1 MKELIFIESQ
11 YNTMTRKVLNIND
24 CMKTFEG
31 DGIPVNRAFPV
42 PEMREFD
49 PFLLFDHFGPI
60 NYEPGGA
67 TGVPAHPHCG
77 FEAITYLLGGE
88 VEHKDSWGGQAAIET
103 GDIQWMTTGSG
114 LIHSELVTEKFKK
127 SGGIIQGLQIW
138 VNLPQKDK
146 KVKPWYQHIK
156 RDDIPIIKESS
167 GVEIKV
173 LVGKVKETKS
183 LVQTYSPVSIFDV
196 QFSNSGQ
203 INLEISKNQIA
214 MVYVIDGE
222 LQFVEENKIAAKGQ
236 MIYYDQSADEINLTS
251 ISTEG
256 SYLVL
261 AGEPLNEPVVRHGP
275 FVTNTE
281 GEMKQAM
288 LDYQN
293 GKMGEL
299 R

>member
-1 MKELIFIESQ
+1 MSRRVSEIK
-11 YNTMTRKVLNIND
+11 D
-24 CMKTFEG
+24 CLKTFEG
-31 DGIPVNRAFPV
+31 DGIPVTRAFPV
-42 PEMREFD
+42 PGLREAD

-60 NYEPGGA
+60 NYSPGGA

-77 FEAITYLLGGE
+77 FEAITYMLGGE
-88 VEHKDSWGGQAAIET
+88 VEHKDSWGGQAAIQI

-127 SGGIIQGLQIW
+127 KGGIMQGLQIW
-138 VNLPQKDK
+138 VNLPKKNK

-156 RDDIPIIKESS
+156 KNNIPAIKENDNI
-167 GVEIKV
+167 EIKV
-173 LVGKVKETKS
+173 LVGKAKETKS
-183 LVQTYSPVSIFDV
+183 EVQTYSPVSIFDV
-196 QFSNSGQ
+196 QFSNPNQ
-203 INLEISKNQIA
+203 INLDVSKNQIA

-222 LQFVEENKIAAKGQ
+222 LQFVDENKIATKGQ
-236 MIYYDQSADEINLTS
+236 MIYFDQSADEINLTS
-251 ISTEG
+251 ISFNG

-261 AGEPLNEPVVRHGP
+261 AGEPLNETIVRQGP

-293 GKMGEL
+293 GKMGQLE
-299 R
+299 

>member
-1 MKELIFIESQ
+1 MS
-11 YNTMTRKVLNIND
+11 RKVIEIKD

-31 DGIPVNRAFPV
+31 DGIPVTRAFPV
-42 PEMREFD
+42 PEMRELD

-114 LIHSELVTEKFKK
+114 LIHSELVTDKFKN
-127 SGGIIQGLQIW
+127 SGGVMQGLQIW
-138 VNLPQKDK
+138 VNLPQKYK

-156 RDDIPIIKESS
+156 KDDIPTID
-167 GVEIKV
+167 GLNDVLIKV
-173 LVGKVKETKS
+173 LVGEVKNVS
-183 LVQTYSPVSIFDV
+183 SAVQTYSPVSIFDV
-196 QFSNSGQ
+196 QFSKPNF
-203 INLEISKNQIA
+203 INLDIPKNQTV

-222 LQFVEENKIAAKGQ
+222 LKFDTDNKIARKGQ
-236 MIYYDQSADEINLTS
+236 MIYFDQSSDTINLTS
-251 ISTEG
+251 ISPSG

-261 AGEPLNEPVVRHGP
+261 AGKPINEPVVRYGP

-288 LDYQN
+288 LEYQN
-293 GKMGEL
+293 GKMGIL
-299 R
+299 S

>member
-1 MKELIFIESQ
+1 M
-11 YNTMTRKVLNIND
+11 MRKVLNINH
-24 CMKTFEG
+24 CTKTFEG

-103 GDIQWMTTGSG
+103 GDVQWMTTGSG

-138 VNLPQKDK
+138 VNLPK
-146 KVKPWYQHIK
+146 KNKQVKPWYQHIK
-156 RDDIPIIKESS
+156 KDDIPAIKESS

-196 QFSNSGQ
+196 QFSNSDQ

>member
-1 MKELIFIESQ
+1 MA
-11 YNTMTRKVLNIND
+11 RKVVEVKD
-24 CMKTFEG
+24 CMKTYEG
-31 DGIPVNRAFPV
+31 DGIPVTRAFPITG
-42 PEMREFD
+42 MREID

-60 NYEPGGA
+60 HYEPGGA

-77 FEAITYLLGGE
+77 FEAITYLLSGE

-114 LIHSELVTEKFKK
+114 LVHSELVTEKFKK
-127 SGGIIQGLQIW
+127 SGGMMQGLQIW

-146 KVKPWYQHIK
+146 NVKPWYQHIK
-156 RDDIPIIKESS
+156 RDDIPVIKESN

-173 LVGKVKETKS
+173 LVGKVKDTKS
-183 LVQTYSPVSIFDV
+183 IVQTYSPVSIFDV
-196 QFSNSGQ
+196 QFANPNQ
-203 INLEISKNQIA
+203 INLNIAKNQIT

-222 LQFVEENKIAAKGQ
+222 LQFDEENKIATKGQ
-236 MIYYDQSADEINLTS
+236 MIYFDQSVEDINLTS
-251 ISTEG
+251 ISSKG

-261 AGEPLNEPVVRHGP
+261 SGKPINETVFRYGP

-281 GEMKQAM
+281 VEMKKAV

-293 GKMGEL
+293 GKMGKI
-299 R
+299 

>member
-1 MKELIFIESQ
+1 M
-11 YNTMTRKVLNIND
+11 RKVLNIND

-31 DGIPVNRAFPV
+31 DGIPVTRAFPV

-138 VNLPQKDK
+138 VNLPKKDK
-146 KVKPWYQHIK
+146 QVKPWYQHIK
-156 RDDIPIIKESS
+156 KDDIPVIKESS

-203 INLEISKNQIA
+203 INLEISKNKIA

-261 AGEPLNEPVVRHGP
+261 AGEPLNELVVRHGP

-293 GKMGEL
+293 GKMGQLE
-299 R
+299 

>member
-1 MKELIFIESQ
+1 MI
-11 YNTMTRKVLNIND
+11 RKVLNIND

-138 VNLPQKDK
+138 VNLPKKDK
-146 KVKPWYQHIK
+146 QVKPWYQLIK
-156 RDDIPIIKESS
+156 KDNIPVIKESS

-203 INLEISKNQIA
+203 INLEISKNKIA

-236 MIYYDQSADEINLTS
+236 MIYYDQSADEINLAS

-261 AGEPLNEPVVRHGP
+261 AGEPLNEPVIRHGP

>member
-1 MKELIFIESQ
+1 MS
-11 YNTMTRKVLNIND
+11 RKVIEIKD

-31 DGIPVNRAFPV
+31 DGIPVTRAFPV
-42 PEMREFD
+42 PEMRELD

-114 LIHSELVTEKFKK
+114 LIHSELVTDKFKN
-127 SGGIIQGLQIW
+127 SGGVMQGLQIW
-138 VNLPQKDK
+138 VNLPQKYK

-156 RDDIPIIKESS
+156 KDDIPTIDDLND
-167 GVEIKV
+167 VLIKV
-173 LVGKVKETKS
+173 LVGEVKNVS
-183 LVQTYSPVSIFDV
+183 SAVQTYSPVSIFDV
-196 QFSNSGQ
+196 QFSKP
-203 INLEISKNQIA
+203 NLIDLDIPKNQTV

-222 LQFVEENKIAAKGQ
+222 LKFDTDNKIARKGQ
-236 MIYYDQSADEINLTS
+236 MIYFDQSSDTINLTS
-251 ISTEG
+251 ISPSG

-261 AGEPLNEPVVRHGP
+261 AGEPINQPVVRYGP
-275 FVTNTE
+275 FITNTE
-281 GEMKQAM
+281 GEMKQVI
-288 LDYQN
+288 LEYQN
-293 GKMGEL
+293 GKMGTL
-299 R
+299 N

>member
-1 MKELIFIESQ
+1 MS
-11 YNTMTRKVLNIND
+11 RKVIEIKD

-31 DGIPVNRAFPV
+31 DGIPVTRAFPV
-42 PEMREFD
+42 PEMRELD

-114 LIHSELVTEKFKK
+114 LIHSELVTDKFKN
-127 SGGIIQGLQIW
+127 SGGVMQGLQIW
-138 VNLPQKDK
+138 VNLPQKYK

-156 RDDIPIIKESS
+156 KDDIPTIDDLNN
-167 GVEIKV
+167 VLIKV
-173 LVGKVKETKS
+173 LVGEVKNVS
-183 LVQTYSPVSIFDV
+183 SAVQTYSPVSIFDV
-196 QFSNSGQ
+196 QFNKP
-203 INLEISKNQIA
+203 NLIDLDIPKYQTV

-222 LQFVEENKIAAKGQ
+222 LKFDTDNKIARKGQ
-236 MIYYDQSADEINLTS
+236 MIYFDQSSDAINLTS
-251 ISTEG
+251 ISPSG

-261 AGEPLNEPVVRHGP
+261 AGEPIKEPVIRYGP

-281 GEMKQAM
+281 GEMKQVM
-288 LDYQN
+288 LEYQN
-293 GKMGEL
+293 GKMGTL
-299 R
+299 S

>member
-1 MKELIFIESQ
+1 LRVE
-11 YNTMTRKVLNIND
+11 TMTRKVLNIND

-31 DGIPVNRAFPV
+31 DGIPVTRAFPV

-138 VNLPQKDK
+138 VNLPK
-146 KVKPWYQHIK
+146 KNKQVKPWYQHIK
-156 RDDIPIIKESS
+156 KDDIPAIKESS

-196 QFSNSGQ
+196 QFSNSDQ

>member
-1 MKELIFIESQ
+1 M
-11 YNTMTRKVLNIND
+11 RKVLEIKE

-31 DGIPVNRAFPV
+31 DGIPVTRAFPV
-42 PEMREFD
+42 PAMRECD

-60 NYEPGGA
+60 HYEPGGA

-138 VNLPQKDK
+138 VNLPKKDK
-146 KVKPWYQHIK
+146 QVKPCYQHIK
-156 RDDIPIIKESS
+156 KDDIPVIKESS

-203 INLEISKNQIA
+203 INLEISKNKIA

-293 GKMGEL
+293 GKMGQLE
-299 R
+299 

>member
-1 MKELIFIESQ
+1 
-11 YNTMTRKVLNIND
+11 MTRKVLNIND

-31 DGIPVNRAFPV
+31 DGIPVTRAFPV

-138 VNLPQKDK
+138 VNLPK
-146 KVKPWYQHIK
+146 KNKQVKPWYQHIK
-156 RDDIPIIKESS
+156 KDDIPVIKESS

-222 LQFVEENKIAAKGQ
+222 LQFVEENKIASKGQ

>member
-1 MKELIFIESQ
+1 
-11 YNTMTRKVLNIND
+11 MTRKVLNIND

-31 DGIPVNRAFPV
+31 DGIPVTRAFPV

-138 VNLPQKDK
+138 VNLPKKDK
-146 KVKPWYQHIK
+146 QVKPWYQHIK
-156 RDDIPIIKESS
+156 KDDIPAIKESS

-196 QFSNSGQ
+196 QFSNSDQ

>member
-1 MKELIFIESQ
+1 
-11 YNTMTRKVLNIND
+11 
-24 CMKTFEG
+24 MKTFEG
-31 DGIPVNRAFPV
+31 DGIPVTRAFPV
-42 PEMREFD
+42 PEMREND

-114 LIHSELVTEKFKK
+114 LIHSELVTDKFKK
-127 SGGIIQGLQIW
+127 SGGVMQGLQIW
-138 VNLPQKDK
+138 VNLPQKNK
-146 KVKPWYQHIK
+146 NVKPWYQHIK
-156 RDDIPIIKESS
+156 KMTFLQLMKVMMFQLKYLLERLKILLQLCRHTHLFQSLMFNLLKPSLIDLDIP
-167 GVEIKV
+167 
-173 LVGKVKETKS
+173 
-183 LVQTYSPVSIFDV
+183 
-196 QFSNSGQ
+196 
-203 INLEISKNQIA
+203 KNQTV

-222 LQFVEENKIAAKGQ
+222 LKFHDENQIARKGQ
-236 MIYYDQSADEINLTS
+236 MIYFDQSSDMINLTS
-251 ISTEG
+251 ISPTG

-261 AGEPLNEPVVRHGP
+261 AGEPLNEPVVRYGP

-281 GEMKQAM
+281 GDMKKAM

-293 GKMGEL
+293 GKMGTL
-299 R
+299 S

>member
-1 MKELIFIESQ
+1 MS
-11 YNTMTRKVLNIND
+11 RKVIEIKD

-31 DGIPVNRAFPV
+31 DGIPVTRAFPV
-42 PEMREFD
+42 PEMRELD

-114 LIHSELVTEKFKK
+114 LIHSELVTDKFKN
-127 SGGIIQGLQIW
+127 SGGVMQGLQIW
-138 VNLPQKDK
+138 VNLPQKYK

-156 RDDIPIIKESS
+156 KDDIPTIDDLNN
-167 GVEIKV
+167 VLIKV
-173 LVGKVKETKS
+173 LVGEVKNVS
-183 LVQTYSPVSIFDV
+183 SAVQTHSPVSIFDV
-196 QFSNSGQ
+196 QFSKP
-203 INLEISKNQIA
+203 NLIDLDIPKNQTV

-222 LQFVEENKIAAKGQ
+222 LKFDTDNKIARKGQ
-236 MIYYDQSADEINLTS
+236 MIYFDQSSDTINLTS
-251 ISTEG
+251 ISPSG

-261 AGEPLNEPVVRHGP
+261 SGEPINQPIVRYGP
-275 FVTNTE
+275 FITNTE
-281 GEMKQAM
+281 GEMKQVM
-288 LDYQN
+288 LEYQN
-293 GKMGEL
+293 GKMGTL
-299 R
+299 N

>member
-1 MKELIFIESQ
+1 M
-11 YNTMTRKVLNIND
+11 MRKVLNIND

-31 DGIPVNRAFPV
+31 DGIPVTRAFPV

-138 VNLPQKDK
+138 VNLPK
-146 KVKPWYQHIK
+146 KNKQVKPWYQHIK
-156 RDDIPIIKESS
+156 KDDIPAIKESS

-203 INLEISKNQIA
+203 INLEISKNKIA

>member
-1 MKELIFIESQ
+1 
-11 YNTMTRKVLNIND
+11 MTRKVLNIND
-24 CMKTFEG
+24 CTKTFEG

-138 VNLPQKDK
+138 VNLPKKDK
-146 KVKPWYQHIK
+146 QVKPWYQHIK
-156 RDDIPIIKESS
+156 KDDIPVIKESS

-173 LVGKVKETKS
+173 LVGKVKEIKS

-261 AGEPLNEPVVRHGP
+261 AGEPLNELVVRHGP

-293 GKMGEL
+293 GKMGQLE
-299 R
+299 

>member
-1 MKELIFIESQ
+1 MSRSVLKIE
-11 YNTMTRKVLNIND
+11 NCI
-24 CMKTFEG
+24 KTFEG
-31 DGIPVNRAFPV
+31 DGIPVTRAFPV
-42 PEMREFD
+42 PGMREND

-103 GDIQWMTTGSG
+103 GDIQWMTAGSG
-114 LIHSELVTEKFKK
+114 LIHSELVTDKFKK
-127 SGGIIQGLQIW
+127 SGGIMQGLQIW

-156 RDDIPIIKESS
+156 RDDIPVIKESS

-203 INLEISKNQIA
+203 INLEISKNQIT

-222 LQFVEENKIAAKGQ
+222 LQYIDENIIATKGQ

-293 GKMGEL
+293 GKMGQLE
-299 R
+299 

>member
-1 MKELIFIESQ
+1 MS
-11 YNTMTRKVLNIND
+11 RRVLEIRD
-24 CMKTFEG
+24 CLKTFEG
-31 DGIPVNRAFPV
+31 DGIPVTRAFPV
-42 PEMREFD
+42 PELREAD

-60 NYEPGGA
+60 NYSPGGA

-88 VEHKDSWGGQAAIET
+88 VEHKDSWGGQASIQT
-103 GDIQWMTTGSG
+103 GDIQWMTTGLG

-127 SGGIIQGLQIW
+127 SGGIMQGLQIW
-138 VNLPQKDK
+138 VNLPKKNK

-156 RDDIPIIKESS
+156 KNNIPAIKENDNI
-167 GVEIKV
+167 EIKV
-173 LVGKVKETKS
+173 LVGKVKGTKS
-183 LVQTYSPVSIFDV
+183 EVQTYSPVSILDV
-196 QFSNSGQ
+196 QFSNPNQ
-203 INLEISKNQIA
+203 INLDVSKNQIA

-222 LQFVEENKIAAKGQ
+222 LQFVDENKIATKGQ
-236 MIYYDQSADEINLTS
+236 MIYFDQSADEINLTS
-251 ISTEG
+251 ISFNG

-261 AGEPLNEPVVRHGP
+261 AGEPLNETVVRHGP

-293 GKMGEL
+293 GKMGQLE
-299 R
+299 

>member
-1 MKELIFIESQ
+1 
-11 YNTMTRKVLNIND
+11 
-24 CMKTFEG
+24 MKTFEG
-31 DGIPVNRAFPV
+31 DGIPVTRAFPV

-138 VNLPQKDK
+138 VNLPKKDK
-146 KVKPWYQHIK
+146 QVKPWYQHIK
-156 RDDIPIIKESS
+156 KDDIPVIKESS

>member
-1 MKELIFIESQ
+1 M
-11 YNTMTRKVLNIND
+11 RKVLEIKE

-31 DGIPVNRAFPV
+31 DGIPVTRAFPV
-42 PEMREFD
+42 PGMREND

-77 FEAITYLLGGE
+77 FEAITYLLSGE

-127 SGGIIQGLQIW
+127 SGGIMQGLQIW

-156 RDDIPIIKESS
+156 RGDIPVIKGSS

-183 LVQTYSPVSIFDV
+183 FVQTYSPVSIFDV
-196 QFSNSGQ
+196 QFSDSGQ
-203 INLEISKNQIA
+203 INLEISKNQIT

-222 LQFVEENKIAAKGQ
+222 LQCIDENIIATKGQ
-236 MIYYDQSADEINLTS
+236 MIYYDQSANEINLTS
-251 ISTEG
+251 ISSNGT
-256 SYLVL
+256 YLVL

-293 GKMGEL
+293 GKMGQLE
-299 R
+299 

>member
-1 MKELIFIESQ
+1 M
-11 YNTMTRKVLNIND
+11 MRKVLNIND

-31 DGIPVNRAFPV
+31 DGIPVKRAFPV

-138 VNLPQKDK
+138 VNLPKKDK
-146 KVKPWYQHIK
+146 QVKPWYQHIK
-156 RDDIPIIKESS
+156 KDDIPVIKESS

-196 QFSNSGQ
+196 QFSNSDQ

-299 R
+299 C